1 MDCLCDAPE
10 TAGRHVS
17 DEIEDAIR
25 DAVNEPA
32 SASED
37 GHSATAR
44 SIDELI
50 RADKY
55 LAQKAVAAK
64 RKTGIRFG
72 RFVAGDSQ

>member
-1 MDCLCDAPE
+1 M
-10 TAGRHVS
+10 S

-37 GHSATAR
+37 GQSATAR

-50 RADKY
+50 KADKY
-55 LAQKAVAAK
+55 LAQKAASAK
-64 RKTGIRFG
+64 KKTGIRFG
-72 RFVAGDSQ
+72 RFIAGDSR